1 MALGV
6 NIVSDFNARGINQA
20 IRDFKRLD
28 STAKKTAY
36 ALQTTTSALNNG
48 VKNLAKYGAA
58 ASIVTGVIGK
68 KLIDAG
74 SNLEESMSKIN
85 VVFGDSAQSVKDFAS
100 TAAQSMGISNQ
111 QALEAAGTYGNLLQ
125 AFGTT
130 REKAAEMSTTM
141 VQLAGDL
148 ASFNNVPVADALLA
162 IRSGLSGEAEPLKR
176 FGIAIN
182 DVRLKQEA
190 LALKLY
196 DGKGQLSVLAKSQA
210 AYALILKD
218 STLAQGDYSR
228 TSDGVANMQRT
239 LTATFQDIS
248 AELGTALLPAFK
260 TVLGFVNDTILPV
273 FKEFSDIVGTEGLG
287 AAFKY
292 LGDQM
297 LGALGKSN
305 KFKDVVLVIVATVV
319 GLNIAVGIYTG
330 LQTLA
335 TAAMTLFGVAATGT
349 AAAVN
354 IAFAGIP
361 ALIGLV
367 VVAIVALALRFKGFR
382 EMLGK
387 LLPAFKLAFNGIAN
401 IVEFQINNIIRS
413 INLLIRAYNLIP
425 FLDNVDTLDHVS
437 LGFKNTKK
445 EVESLGDELTKLKPK
460 LKLTAGG
467 VTPKTPKTP
476 STTDAGGTG
485 TGATAIDKAKTA
497 LEKYTSALKLFG
509 SETKA
514 FNDATK
520 GIATA
525 NLSLAN
531 ATDDVRV
538 AQDKF
543 NKVSKGYGAGSKEA
557 AKATRDLADANRS
570 AVRATLSLRDA
581 TRSVA
586 DARKDYEDLISGK
599 GVASAKEELTIAD
612 DKVAA
617 AKQAL
622 NDAKQQYRSYDDQA
636 DATDALNDAL
646 KEQREAQ
653 KKVAEEQEKV
663 NPQAIADAQQK
674 ISDAVLDQEDAEI
687 ALKDAKQDVIDK
699 QGELNEVL
707 NGAATDSD
715 IYKDA
720 LKDLTDA
727 QKTER
732 DATDEVT
739 EAYKRQ
745 AEALLELNNAR
756 KGLSKAAKGTTKKQ
770 EEEAQRLTGIDP
782 NTGLFV
788 GAGISTGGDGNGF
801 SGGMMVLP
809 SIDFSNIDFSGIDFS
824 GIDLSSIFP
833 NGLPALAA
841 GGIVNKPT
849 IAMIGESGSEAVI
862 PLTQLGKMGGATY
875 NITVNAGITAT
886 PAQIG
891 QQIIDAIKTAERKSG
906 QVFASA

>member
-6 NIVSDFNARGINQA
+6 NIVSDFNAKGINQA
-20 IRDFKRLD
+20 IRDFKKLD
-28 STAKKTAY
+28 STAKKTAF
-36 ALQTTTSALNNG
+36 ALQTTTSAVNNG
-48 VKNLAKYGAA
+48 IKNLAKYGAA
-58 ASIVTGVIGK
+58 ASIVTGIIGK

-130 REKAAEMSTTM
+130 REKAAEMSTAM

-148 ASFNNVPVADALLA
+148 ASFNNVPVADALMA
-162 IRSGLSGEAEPLKR
+162 IRSGLSGESEPLKR

-182 DVRLKQEA
+182 DVRLKEEA
-190 LALKLY
+190 LRLGLY
-196 DGKGQLSVLAKSQA
+196 KGKGQLSVLAKSQA

-248 AELGTALLPAFK
+248 AELGTVLLPAFK
-260 TVLGFVNDTILPV
+260 TVLGFVNETLLPV

-367 VVAIVALALRFKGFR
+367 VVALVALAIRFKGFR
-382 EMLGK
+382 EMLAE

-425 FLDNVDTLDHVS
+425 FLDNVDTLGHVS

-460 LKLTAGG
+460 LQITAGG

-476 STTDAGGTG
+476 LTTGGG
-485 TGATAIDKAKTA
+485 GGGGADTTAIDKAKAA

-509 SETKA
+509 SETKSYK
-514 FNDATK
+514 DAIK
-520 GIATA
+520 GVATA

-531 ATDDVRV
+531 ATDDLRV

-557 AKATRDLADANRS
+557 ATATRDLADANRS

-586 DARKDYEDLISGK
+586 EAQAELNDLKTGK
-599 GVASAKEELTIAD
+599 GLADANSEL
-612 DKVAA
+612 AA
-617 AKQAL
+617 ATAEVANEERNIVGLRGRARQTQQLKLEKAL
-622 NDAKQQYRSYDDQA
+622 ER
-636 DATDALNDAL
+636 
-646 KEQREAQ
+646 QREAQ
-653 KKVAEEQEKV
+653 EKVTEESKKYTPEAIRLAEEALTT
-663 NPQAIADAQQK
+663 AILDEEDAKIALADAN
-674 ISDAVLDQEDAEI
+674 
-687 ALKDAKQDVIDK
+687 QDVIDK
-699 QGELNEVL
+699 QKELNEVVS
-707 NGAATDSD
+707 GAAADSQK
-715 IYKDA
+715 YKDA
-720 LKDLTDA
+720 QKDLTDA
-727 QKTER
+727 QKAER
-732 DATDEVT
+732 DATDALAD
-739 EAYKRQ
+739 AYDRQ
-745 AEALLELNNAR
+745 AEAAR
-756 KGLSKAAKGTTKKQ
+756 KLKDAKDALRIAAGGTTTKQ
-770 EEEAQRLTGIDP
+770 EQGAQAATGINP
-782 NTGLFV
+782 NTGLTV
-788 GAGISTGGDGNGF
+788 GGGGGGGGGGF
-801 SGGMMVLP
+801 EYMGLP
-809 SIDFSNIDFSGIDFS
+809 SIDFSNIDLSGIDLSGIDFS
-824 GIDLSSIFP
+824 SIFAGIP
-833 NGLPALAA
+833 FMAE
-841 GGIVNKPT
+841 GGIINKPT
-849 IAMIGESGSEAVI
+849 LAVIGESGSEAVI
-862 PLTQLGKMGGATY
+862 PLSQLGSMGGGTNVTINVNGGDPNAVVDALRKYMRQNGSIPIRTS
-875 NITVNAGITAT
+875 NI
-886 PAQIG
+886 
-891 QQIIDAIKTAERKSG
+891 
-906 QVFASA
+906 F

>member
-6 NIVSDFNARGINQA
+6 NIVSDFNAKGINQA
-20 IRDFKRLD
+20 IRDFKKLD
-28 STAKKTAY
+28 STAKKTAF

-48 VKNLAKYGAA
+48 IKNLAKYGAA
-58 ASIVTGVIGK
+58 ASIVTGIIGK

-85 VVFGDSAQSVKDFAS
+85 VVFGDSAQTVKEFAS
-100 TAAQSMGISNQ
+100 TAASSMGISNQ

-260 TVLGFVNDTILPV
+260 TLLGFVNDTLLPV
-273 FKEFSDIVGTEGLG
+273 FKNFSDIVGTEGLG

-292 LGDQM
+292 LGEQM

-305 KFKDVVLVIVATVV
+305 KFKDVVLVIVTAIVALNVAT
-319 GLNIAVGIYTG
+319 GIYTV

-335 TAAMTLFGVAATGT
+335 TASMTLFGIAATGT

-361 ALIGLV
+361 ALIGIV
-367 VVAIVALALRFKGFR
+367 VIALVALALRFKGFR

-387 LLPAFKLAFNGIAN
+387 LLPAFKFVFNGIAN
-401 IVEFQINNIIRS
+401 IAEFHINNIIRS
-413 INLLIRAYNLIP
+413 INLLIRAYNLLP
-425 FLDNVDTLDHVS
+425 FVDDAKTLDHVS
-437 LGFKNTKK
+437 LGFDKVAKS
-445 EVESLGDELTKLKPK
+445 VEKVASAADFRKFEGFN
-460 LKLTAGG
+460 AG
-467 VTPKTPKTP
+467 TPKKIIPP
-476 STTDAGGTG
+476 TTSGGG
-485 TGATAIDKAKTA
+485 GGGGASATDKAKTA

-514 FNDATK
+514 YKDATK
-520 GIATA
+520 GITTA

-531 ATDDVRV
+531 ATDDLRV

-543 NKVSKGYGAGSKEA
+543 NKISKGYGAGSKEA
-557 AKATRDLADANRS
+557 ATATRDLADAQRS

-581 TRSVA
+581 TRNVATAQKELDDLKSGKAVTAAESGLAAATQKVA
-586 DARKDYEDLISGK
+586 DAQNAIALARKSMRTSSITK
-599 GVASAKEELTIAD
+599 AEELLE
-612 DKVAA
+612 AA
-617 AKQAL
+617 L
-622 NDAKQQYRSYDDQA
+622 E
-636 DATDALNDAL
+636 
-646 KEQREAQ
+646 EQGTA
-653 KKVAEEQEKV
+653 QEKV
-663 NPQAIADAQQK
+663 NEARALSTPEAIQTAEENLTTA
-674 ISDAVLDQEDAEI
+674 ILDQEDAQI
-687 ALKDAKQDVIDK
+687 ALKDAQQDVIDK
-699 QGELNEVL
+699 QLELTEVL
-707 NGAATDSD
+707 NGAATDSQK
-715 IYKDA
+715 YLDA
-720 LKDLTDA
+720 QKELTDA
-727 QKTER
+727 QNAER
-732 DATDEVT
+732 DAIDGVTD
-739 EAYKRQ
+739 ALDRQ
-745 AEALLELNNAR
+745 AEAAR
-756 KGLSKAAKGTTKKQ
+756 QLKKAKDDLKVAGKGTTAKQ
-770 EEEAQRLTGIDP
+770 EKSAQKATGINPKAKTVKKPVSSGFD
-782 NTGLFV
+782 
-788 GAGISTGGDGNGF
+788 F
-801 SGGMMVLP
+801 SG
-809 SIDFSNIDFSGIDFS
+809 FDFSGINF
-824 GIDLSSIFP
+824 GMGTFM
-833 NGLPALAA
+833 AE

-849 IAMIGESGSEAVI
+849 LAVIGEAGGEAVV
-862 PLTQLGKMGGATY
+862 PLDRLNSGGDTY
-875 NITVNAGITAT
+875 NITINSKIADNTLPDLLVAELRKFNRRSGA
-886 PAQIG
+886 
-891 QQIIDAIKTAERKSG
+891 IDI
-906 QVFASA
+906 QVA